1 MMGVGKSTIAKNLA
15 KKLSYTFVDI
25 DKVIEKYE
33 GTSINIIFKN
43 KGENYFRMIEKKITI
58 KELSKANSVLALGGG
73 AFLNK
78 NIRRKVKETSVSFWL
93 DLNVNILIKRLKKSK
108 KRPLLFG
115 KNLNEAINKLY
126 LERKKTYSKADFKI
140 KCDFLKQDLIT
151 DKIVNYMKIHEVK
164 FKNLSDN
171 YSILIGNSI
180 LGVIEKNKNY
190 FAQKQKKLL

>member
-1 MMGVGKSTIAKNLA
+1 MGVGKSTIAKNLD
-15 KKLSYTFVDI
+15 KRLSCTFVDI

-33 GTSINIIFKN
+33 GKSINIIFKN

-78 NIRRKVKETSVSFWL
+78 DIRRKVKETSVSFWL

-126 LERKKTYSKADFKI
+126 LDRKKTYSKADFKI
-140 KCDFLKQDLIT
+140 KCDFLKQHLIT
-151 DKIVNYMKIHEVK
+151 DKIVNLYE
-164 FKNLSDN
+164 NT
-171 YSILIGNSI
+171 
-180 LGVIEKNKNY
+180 
-190 FAQKQKKLL
+190 